1 MNPLPL
7 FQMSLNTSQDHF
19 SIGNVAKLK
28 CDMGYVV
35 NDQVNDKQKNDES
48 VLFEKL
54 NLFLLIFSWA
64 SSWQIIYGIGLT
76 LRFVGENYFNE
87 YNKKQDTIKRT
98 S

>member
-1 MNPLPL
+1 MNPLTL

-35 NDQVNDKQKNDES
+35 NDQVNDKQKKIDDS

-54 NLFLLIFSWA
+54 KLFLLIFSWA

-76 LRFVGENYFNE
+76 LCFGGENYFNE
-87 YNKKQDTIKRT
+87 YNKKAGHY
-98 S
+98 